1 MNPTASRSLMAARV
15 HFIGIGGIGMCG
27 LAELL
32 HNMGSTVSGSDLA
45 ENAQIA
51 RLRELGIQVTIGQRP
66 ENIRGAEVV
75 VYSSA
80 IRPNNPE
87 YQEARRLKIP
97 LIPRAES
104 LAEIMR
110 LKRGIA
116 VGGSHGKTTTT
127 SMVAAI
133 FLEAKTNPT
142 IVVGGRLDL
151 IKSTALLGAG
161 EWMIAEADESDGSF
175 SRLSPEIAL
184 VTNIDNDHL
193 DHYGTFEHLKKAFFD
208 FAGRVPFYGA
218 AIVCWDDPVVRE
230 TFSPFG
236 KRLLRYGFHEDAD
249 LRIEGERSRYKV
261 VFAGNELGEFHLNVP
276 GRHNALNAAA
286 AVAVALEAGI
296 DFATIIKGL
305 DRFNGVDRRF
315 QHKGQVAGIDI
326 YDDYG
331 HHPTEIEAVLRA
343 FRERYGDRK
352 LFVAFQPH
360 RFSRTKLCW
369 DQFQT
374 CFSQADRLYLTDI
387 YAAGEDPIANVDADA
402 MLSGIKGQ
410 GSDVQP
416 RMGSENGLVRIASK
430 NGLTPILAETATR
443 LASDLLAGKS
453 GATSAAMPPAL
464 FTLGAGDIWKLA
476 DHVLMALKHATGK
489 AVPEGGKK

>member
-45 ENAQIA
+45 DNAQIA
-51 RLRELGIQVTIGQRP
+51 RLRELGIQVTIGQRA
-66 ENIRGAEVV
+66 ENVRGAEVV

-80 IRPNNPE
+80 VRPTNPE
-87 YQEARRLKIP
+87 YEEARRLKIP

-110 LKRGIA
+110 LKRGVA

-127 SMVAAI
+127 SMTAAI
-133 FLEAKTNPT
+133 FLEAQANPT

-151 IKSTALLGAG
+151 IKSTALLGSG

-218 AIVCWDDPVVRE
+218 TVVCWDDPVVRE
-230 TFSPFG
+230 TFAPFG
-236 KRLLRYGFHEDAD
+236 KRLVRYGFSEESD
-249 LRIEGERSRYKV
+249 LRIEGEKSRYNVYFGGKL
-261 VFAGNELGEFHLNVP
+261 LGEFRLQVP

-286 AVAVALEAGI
+286 AIAVALEAGI
-296 DFATIIKGL
+296 DFATIVRGL

-315 QHKGQVAGIDI
+315 QHKGQVAGIDVF
-326 YDDYG
+326 DDYG

-360 RFSRTKLCW
+360 RYSRTKLCW
-369 DQFQT
+369 EQFHT
-374 CFSQADRLYLTDI
+374 CFSQADQLYLADI
-387 YAAGEDPIANVDADA
+387 YAAGEDPIANVDADS
-402 MLSGIKGQ
+402 MLLGVREQNKKFHPRQGADSG
-410 GSDVQP
+410 
-416 RMGSENGLVRIASK
+416 LLRIASK
-430 NGLTPILAETATR
+430 SGLTPVLAETAAR
-443 LASDLLAGKS
+443 LAADLVAAKAAGEV
-453 GATSAAMPPAL
+453 PAL
-464 FTLGAGDIWKLA
+464 FTLGAGDIWKLS
-476 DHVLMALKHATGK
+476 DQVILALQQATGAK
-489 AVPEGGKK
+489 